1 MSQTNTSP
9 LSSGSSSS
17 RSSYTATQFKEMP
30 GTLDCPYCN
39 GFLIIMARADDP
51 TGTPHHTYCSNKRS
65 IDIATRCFGKTIFSK
80 QSDGICYACQEPIR
94 LVSYEH
100 ISLSCSPNILFLTE
114 SIDIAECEGEMGTQR
129 LP

>member
-17 RSSYTATQFKEMP
+17 RSGNLGTQIFKERP

-39 GFLIIMARADDP
+39 GFLIVMGRVDDP

-80 QSDGICYACQEPIR
+80 QSDGICYACQDIFMQPAQTPNAN
-94 LVSYEH
+94 SNS
-100 ISLSCSPNILFLTE
+100 SLTSSRRHKIIYYFVMFML
-114 SIDIAECEGEMGTQR
+114 
-129 LP
+129 